1 MADVIASIVAL
12 LLGVSFSVAISQRV
26 TPSERPSIY
35 LGWAM
40 HVMFGLLN
48 VLLTYFY
55 YGDGDM
61 TSYVKHAQ
69 GASAVI
75 RQDPAAWVL
84 PYLHHALV
92 PFSERLPFVPPG
104 NHAPTQTVFM
114 FVAFHQVA
122 FGATIYG
129 INLFVGAFSF
139 LSKGAL
145 YLVFREVFPA
155 RYRQRIAI
163 GLMAVPSVALWS
175 GCLTKEGVIWMT
187 AGWVVWGY
195 YQAFHKKK
203 RGIGL
208 TVMVFAA
215 IPVALVK
222 AYILF
227 PMLVGFGVW
236 SYWSSQSHERRANRV
251 SGLGPIVLILR
262 TSIVFVVMVTG
273 VLGLGR
279 LFPRYALENFAGE
292 AEHLQEIGSTA
303 AGGSGYSLTV
313 GSGIAGQVAAAPIAM
328 FTAMFRPLL
337 IEARSP
343 IAAANA
349 LETTL
354 LLFAVLFIVQR
365 RRFRLVGLI
374 RGSPPL
380 MFCLVYVA
388 LFSVAV
394 GLTTTNLGTLSR
406 YRMPMVPYMG
416 VMIAVL
422 LPMKAKGG
430 SPLRRRAAQKAQRQ
444 PEPQPSLQVVSLHE
458 HRAKAGN

>member
-1 MADVIASIVAL
+1 MADVIASIVSL
-12 LLGVSFSVAISQRV
+12 LLGVSFSVAVSRRV
-26 TPSERPSIY
+26 TPSERPPIY
-35 LGWAM
+35 VGWAM

-61 TSYVKHAQ
+61 TSYIKHAQ
-69 GASAVI
+69 GASDVI
-75 RQDPAAWVL
+75 RQDPAAWAG
-84 PYLHHALV
+84 PYLRHAFF
-92 PFSERLPFVPPG
+92 PFSERLPYYPPG
-104 NHAPTQTVFM
+104 HHGPTQAVFV
-114 FVAFHQVA
+114 FVAFHQVV

-139 LSKGAL
+139 LSKAAL
-145 YLVFREVFPA
+145 YLVFRETFPE
-155 RYRQRIAI
+155 RYRTRIAL
-163 GLMAVPSVALWS
+163 GLMAIPSTALWS
-175 GCLTKEGVIWMT
+175 GCLMKEGIIWMT

-203 RGIGL
+203 WALGI
-208 TVMVFAA
+208 TVMVLAA
-215 IPVALVK
+215 IPVALIK

-227 PMLVGFGVW
+227 PMIVGFGVW
-236 SYWSSQSHERRANRV
+236 SYWKSDSHERRARRAAGV
-251 SGLGPIVLILR
+251 GPIVLIFR
-262 TSIVFVVMVTG
+262 TSIVFAVMIVG
-273 VLGLGR
+273 VLGLGK

-292 AEHLQEIGSTA
+292 AEEMQEIGTTADGGSNYSLA
-303 AGGSGYSLTV
+303 AGTGV
-313 GSGIAGQVAAAPIAM
+313 VGQVAAAPIAM

-343 IAAANA
+343 IAAANSM
-349 LETTL
+349 ETTL
-354 LLFAVLFIVQR
+354 VLFAVLWIIQR
-365 RRFRLVGLI
+365 RKFRLVGLI

-422 LPMKAKGG
+422 LPMKTKAAA
-430 SPLRRRAAQKAQRQ
+430 RRVRIQRPSRRQ
-444 PEPQPSLQVVSLHE
+444 TEPSRQVVSLLD
-458 HRAKAGN
+458 HRARTGS